1 MTTKGHEAAPVRA
14 RVTML
19 IQAPPQEV
27 YAAFVEPAQLTQ
39 FWLSKASG
47 PLCVGDT
54 VHWNFLVEGAEIDTI
69 ATTMEPAKTLAWD
82 WSDGSKVSIEL
93 EALDDGTAITLIN
106 DHFPQQGAERI
117 DAALNAT
124 EGFAIVLA
132 DLKTLLESGN
142 SAGITKAKA
151 KLIALRK

>member
-1 MTTKGHEAAPVRA
+1 MTTTQMEAAPVRA

-19 IQAPPQEV
+19 IQAQPKDV
-27 YAAFVEPAQLTQ
+27 YSAFVVPDQLKQ

-47 PLCVGDT
+47 PLRVGET
-54 VHWNFLVEGAEIDTI
+54 VHWSFMVEGAEIDTT
-69 ATTMEPAKTLAWD
+69 ATTTEPGKKLSWD
-82 WSDGSKVSIEL
+82 WSDGSKVLIEL
-93 EALDDGTAITLIN
+93 EALDGGTAVTLIN

-132 DLKTLLESGN
+132 DLKTLLESGK

-151 KLIALRK
+151 KLITLRK